1 MSGGFYEQLGV
12 DPTAPLPALRS
23 AYAAA
28 TARLAKRRKATA
40 DAGGDVG
47 PIDVLKSRLDE
58 AWFALRDPLRRRRYD
73 AMLVWAA
80 SDREV
85 SGLWNQVASTLV
97 HPAAA
102 AAVRLVRALTHLDE
116 MGDLPTGPSV
126 VDGPPTLV
134 PADEDLTSPRVP
146 AMLGAPTPAPAPV
159 AATPVAAPSRG
170 PMPAP
175 TPLPVPGRTPIP
187 ALRTVDGTGS
197 SVIVLDP
204 RKSVGPSPD
213 ELAVLL
219 DRHGFGGALLRAVRE
234 ARGVTLDAL
243 SDTTRIAQRYL
254 VAVEGDDFESLPS
267 TTFVRG
273 YVREMAR
280 VLELDEAEVVTGYMR
295 RFPG

>member
-23 AYAAA
+23 AYASA

-73 AMLVWAA
+73 AMLAWAA

-85 SGLWNQVASTLV
+85 GGLWNQVAPTLV

-116 MGDLPTGPSV
+116 MGDLPTGPAV

-134 PADEDLTSPRVP
+134 PADEDLTSPRIP
-146 AMLGAPTPAPAPV
+146 AMLGATPAASV
-159 AATPVAAPSRG
+159 AATPVAAPTRL
-170 PMPAP
+170 PAATA
-175 TPLPVPGRTPIP
+175 TPVPIPGRTPVP
-187 ALRTVDGTGS
+187 ALRVVEGTGS

-204 RKSVGPSPD
+204 RRSVGPSPD
-213 ELAVLL
+213 ELAALV
-219 DRHGFGGALLRAVRE
+219 DKHGFGGALLRAVRE

-280 VLELDEAEVVTGYMR
+280 VLELDETEVVTGYMR